1 MTASGPIVRS
11 EVNETLRPIVPE
23 AKIGR
28 LQGRGGDARPVYLAR
43 GQHLADAGRGVAG
56 CAML

>member
-28 LQGRGGDARPVYLAR
+28 LEGRGGDARPVYLAQVNTSQMP
-43 GQHLADAGRGVAG
+43 GAASLAVA
-56 CAML
+56 C